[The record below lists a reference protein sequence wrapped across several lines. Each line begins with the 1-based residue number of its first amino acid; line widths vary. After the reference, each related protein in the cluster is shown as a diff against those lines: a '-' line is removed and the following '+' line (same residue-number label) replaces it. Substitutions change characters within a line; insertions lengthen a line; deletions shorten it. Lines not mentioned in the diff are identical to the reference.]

1 LISAQKA
8 DGTILSMADFA
19 KAVADPGP
27 ALTGTHVGLQG
38 TWATSLSETARKLF
52 EDDAALKDR
61 DLWPL
66 TPAGA
71 AAVASFHEDS
81 DLPATEC
88 IPYTAP
94 MLMLTPDVKSIEVR
108 GDTIVIRGEFDD
120 SERTV
125 HMDATPRGGAQ
136 PSRQGRSIGRWEGS
150 ALVIDTRDFLE
161 HRSGNN
167 WSLPSSTR
175 KHLVERLEP
184 AEDGSSLKYR
194 FELEDPQ
201 YLTRPVTGEAEWAR
215 RPDLSYAG
223 QHCDPENAR
232 RFIPK

>member
-1 LISAQKA
+1 
-8 DGTILSMADFA
+8 
-19 KAVADPGP
+19 
-27 ALTGTHVGLQG
+27 
-38 TWATSLSETARKLF
+38 
-52 EDDAALKDR
+52 
-61 DLWPL
+61 
-66 TPAGA
+66 
-71 AAVASFHEDS
+71 
-81 DLPATEC
+81 
-88 IPYTAP
+88 
-94 MLMLTPDVKSIEVR
+94 VKSIEVR

-136 PSRQGRSIGRWEGS
+136 PSRQGRSIGRREGS